1 MRQATLILF
10 GAIILGIG
18 TAGQVPAQSSTA
30 GLYQQMSPTEQANF
44 VEEQAKGIA
53 RQISGSEY
61 QFTPAFEMEIQRSID
76 DYVKRIGNNAGDR
89 PGRGEMRYVFERGRT
104 VAPTLIAIFKGRSV
118 SPLVGLYLPLIESEY
133 LSAPGVSSMGAV
145 GMFQFMPA
153 TGKRYGLTRQELS
166 NVEKSADAAARYISD
181 NVSKFADDPMK
192 EALALL
198 AYNRGAGNVSRD
210 LELVLNDQ
218 NRQCSICA
226 LTAARAR
233 LDQTF
238 QDENVHYLPRF
249 FAAAIVGENPQ
260 GFGLQIQPLS
270 SYERKQ

>member
-1 MRQATLILF
+1 MARRTSLLIC
-10 GAIILGIG
+10 GIILGIG
-18 TAGQVPAQSSTA
+18 IAGQVPGQTKTA
-30 GLYQQMSPTEQANF
+30 RLYQEMSPTEQANF
-44 VEEQAKGIA
+44 VEEQARGIA
-53 RQISGSEY
+53 RQISGNEY

-89 PGRGEMRYVFERGRT
+89 PGKGELRHVFERGRT
-104 VAPTLIAIFKGRSV
+104 VAPTLIAIFRGRNV
-118 SPLVGLYLPLIESEY
+118 SPLVGLYLPFIESEY
-133 LSAPGVSSMGAV
+133 LTVPTSSMGAV

-153 TGKRYGLTRQELS
+153 TGRRYGLTRQELS

-181 NVSKFADDPMK
+181 SVSKFADDPMK

-198 AYNRGAGNVSRD
+198 AYNRGGEGVSRD
-210 LELVLNDQ
+210 LQLVLDDQ

-226 LTAARAR
+226 LTAARAK

-238 QDENVHYLPRF
+238 QDENVYYVPRF

-260 GFGLQIQPLS
+260 TFGLHVQPLS